1 MLLVQISDVHCGPQ
15 FQPEVFERA
24 VDEINSLNPDA
35 LIVLGD
41 LTEDGLLTEFQMA
54 KKELNRLHTKNLIV
68 CSGNHDYRSTG
79 YLLFQQFFP
88 FKQVTEIEDAVIV
101 LLSSARPD
109 RDDGEVGHR
118 QNLWLKRTLSRYHD
132 RCKIVAIHHHLVPV
146 PDTGLD
152 LITVVDAGDVLL
164 SLIHA
169 KVNLVLCGHR
179 HRPWR
184 WNLENFP
191 IVHSGT
197 ISSKRFRGFFRNSY
211 NIINIKDGK
220 VDAELKIV
228 GGETIKFD
236 KIVVEKTSTI
246 GTI

>member
-1 MLLVQISDVHCGPQ
+1 MLLVQISDLHCGPQ
-15 FQPEVFERA
+15 FQPEVFEVA
-24 VDEINSLNPDA
+24 TDEINSLNPDA

-41 LTEDGLLTEFQMA
+41 LTEDGLLAEFQMA
-54 KKELNRLHTKNLIV
+54 KKELNKFHAKNLIV

-79 YLLFQQFFP
+79 YLLFQKFFP

-118 QNLWLKRTLSRYHD
+118 QNIWLRQTLSKYHD
-132 RCKIVAIHHHLVPV
+132 RYKIVAIHHHLVPV

-164 SLIHA
+164 SLNHA

-184 WNLENFP
+184 WHLEKFS

-197 ISSKRFRGFFRNSY
+197 VSSKRFRGFFKNSY
-211 NIINIKDGK
+211 NIINIEERK
-220 VDAELKIV
+220 VDVKLKIV

-236 KIVVEKTSTI
+236 KIIAGKANVGGV
-246 GTI
+246 